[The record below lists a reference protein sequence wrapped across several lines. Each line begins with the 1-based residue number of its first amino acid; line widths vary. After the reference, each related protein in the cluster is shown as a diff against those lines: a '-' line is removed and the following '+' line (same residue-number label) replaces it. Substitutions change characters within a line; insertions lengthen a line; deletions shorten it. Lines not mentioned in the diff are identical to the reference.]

1 MKLTPERIAG
11 EATMGEVERLP
22 TKVLGNGSLA
32 YGRILRRYMAVG
44 WRLPDT
50 PSLESEVQKDLL
62 EVINAV
68 RDERDREWLA
78 TVKLVFGWYEG
89 VDESQLDELLT
100 QMGYEPD
107 GAGGWRKVK
116 SDQAP

>member
-1 MKLTPERIAG
+1 
-11 EATMGEVERLP
+11 MGEVERLP

-32 YGRILRRYMAVG
+32 YGRILGRCMAVG

-78 TVKLVFGWYEG
+78 QVTRYGPAIVRKTGGAYRNVAYSLSHAMGYEF
-89 VDESQLDELLT
+89 E
-100 QMGYEPD
+100 YEPD

>member
-32 YGRILRRYMAVG
+32 YGRILGRCMAVG